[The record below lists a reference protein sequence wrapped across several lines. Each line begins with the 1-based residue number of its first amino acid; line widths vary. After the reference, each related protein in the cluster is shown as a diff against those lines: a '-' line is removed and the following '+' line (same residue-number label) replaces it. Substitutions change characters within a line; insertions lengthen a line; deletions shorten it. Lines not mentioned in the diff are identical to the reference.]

1 MEFIPQLI
9 IIIIATKLAGD
20 IAIRLGQP
28 SVLGTLLIG
37 IAIGPAALNW
47 IKPSDLIDTFSAIGV
62 LLLMFFAGLETDLQQ
77 LKKNRNA
84 SIAVALGGIIL
95 PFAGGYALGLISGMT
110 NNEAMFIGLLL
121 SATSV
126 SISVQ
131 TFKELGHL
139 KSRESATVLGAA
151 LVDDVIVVVLL
162 AVMTSFLAGGEI
174 NLGLLLGKKVLFFVV
189 ATFVSWKLVPY
200 VMRKLALVKTNE
212 PVIKAGIVLCFVFA
226 WFAESLGVA
235 GVIGAFIAGVAI
247 SQTQYHKEVERKLE
261 PIAYTIFVP
270 VFFVSIGLK
279 VSFIGLSEHITF
291 TILLCII
298 AIISKWLGSGV
309 GAKLTGFKYR
319 SSLIIGAGMISR
331 GEIALIIAAIGLSA
345 GLLAQEYFTAV
356 IIAVVVSTVVTPPLL
371 KWLLPRQSPSK

>member
-47 IKPSDLIDTFSAIGV
+47 IQPSDLIDTFSAIGV

-189 ATFVSWKLVPY
+189 ATFVSWKMVPY

-270 VFFVSIGLK
+270 VFFVSIGLN
-279 VSFIGLSEHITF
+279 VSFTGISEHITF
-291 TILLCII
+291 TLLLCVI

-309 GAKLTGFKYR
+309 GAKLSGFKTR

-371 KWLLPRQSPSK
+371 KGLLPRQSPSK